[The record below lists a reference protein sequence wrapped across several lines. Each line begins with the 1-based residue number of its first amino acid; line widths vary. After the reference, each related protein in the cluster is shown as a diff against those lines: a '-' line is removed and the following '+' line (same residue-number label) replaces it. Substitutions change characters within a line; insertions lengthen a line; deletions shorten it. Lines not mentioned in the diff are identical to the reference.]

1 MSKVIFKCILV
12 TIVMTASCVVIIN
25 AMHEALYLPDSVT
38 NLIAIVCPV
47 LITPPMIYLCLRQS
61 EKLRG
66 TLSELNRIME
76 ELETTNA
83 RLFEAS
89 LRDNMTGLLNRETFF
104 DRMEGL
110 RRQGPGSLLI
120 VDADHFKK
128 INDNHGHYTGDA
140 ALIAIAQCI
149 LRCIGEDDCAGRIGG
164 EEFAIFLATAD
175 ETEVR
180 GVAECI
186 RAEVCSHALKSAD
199 GAEVPSVSALAA
211 LPALPPARSRNT
223 SGQPT
228 GGSTTPNVAAA
239 IASACVRLP
248 RTAPE
253 RGARIRPSRGRAVP
267 RPSTAKSAQACPP
280 SRKRREG
287 RRRTAAQNTP
297 AETCRSRILSA

>member
-25 AMHEALYLPDSVT
+25 AVHEALHLPDSVT

-104 DRMEGL
+104 DRMEAL

-149 LRCIGEDDCAGRIGG
+149 LRCIGENDCAGRIGG

-199 GAEVPSVSALAA
+199 GAEVPLSVSI
-211 LPALPPARSRNT
+211 
-223 SGQPT
+223 
-228 GGSTTPNVAAA
+228 GGVAGVAAGT
-239 IASACVRLP
+239 VKEHF
-248 RTAPE
+248 RTAD
-253 RGARIRPSRGRAVP
+253 RRLYDAKRRGRNCVSVRSP
-267 RPSTAKSAQACPP
+267 AKNSA
-280 SRKRREG
+280 
-287 RRRTAAQNTP
+287 
-297 AETCRSRILSA
+297 